1 MDGLI
6 SEQSIR
12 QKILLETK
20 RTFHDNKWIN
30 ISGKNNA
37 INIYESNKEHG
48 VKSSENSN
56 KWKFGGTDKSVL
68 GGKYMV
74 LNAYFEKL

>member
-30 ISGKNNA
+30 ISGKYNA

-56 KWKFGGTDKSVL
+56 K
-68 GGKYMV
+68 
-74 LNAYFEKL
+74 